1 MISHLDEA
9 VPRWDFRERHAIH
22 IDASPERVYAA
33 IRSVTAREIALF
45 RTLTA
50 VRRLWRS
57 GPESILNPREDE
69 PILDVALRTG
79 FFMLADDPP
88 TEIAIAMHVI
98 PPKRALAA
106 MNFLVL
112 EDEAG
117 VRLRTETRIVT
128 SDRQAWLRF
137 ALYWFLIRL
146 GSGFIRHM
154 WLRAI
159 RKRAERTGGTTEKS
173 DSSS

>member
-9 VPRWDFRERHAIH
+9 VPRWDFRERHATH
-22 IDASPERVYAA
+22 IDASPERVFAA

-57 GPESILNPREDE
+57 GPESILNPRADD
-69 PILDVALRTG
+69 PLLDVALRTG

-106 MNFLVL
+106 MNFLVGS
-112 EDEAG
+112 EGPG
-117 VRLRTETRIVT
+117 VLLTTETRIVT
-128 SDRQAWLRF
+128 SDRQAWRRF
-137 ALYWFLIRL
+137 ALYWLVIRL
-146 GSGFIRHM
+146 GSGFIRRM

-159 RKRAERTGGTTEKS
+159 RRRAEGR
-173 DSSS
+173 

>member
-9 VPRWDFRERHAIH
+9 VPRWDFRERHAIR
-22 IDASPERVYAA
+22 INASPKTVFAA

-45 RTLTA
+45 RALTA
-50 VRRLWRS
+50 IRRLGRS
-57 GPESILNPREDE
+57 GPESILNPRADD
-69 PILDVALRTG
+69 PLLDAALRTG

-88 TEIAIAMHVI
+88 TEIVIAMYVI

-112 EDEAG
+112 QDGAG
-117 VRLRTETRIVT
+117 VLLTTETRIVT

-137 ALYWFLIRL
+137 GLYWFLIRL
-146 GSGFIRHM
+146 GSGLLRRM

-159 RKRAERTGGTTEKS
+159 RKRAERKGDTAENS

>member
-1 MISHLDEA
+1 M
-9 VPRWDFRERHAIH
+9 F
-22 IDASPERVYAA
+22 AA
-33 IRSVTAREIALF
+33 IRSVTARDIVLF

-50 VRRLWRS
+50 VRRLGRS
-57 GPESILNPREDE
+57 GTESILNPRADD
-69 PILDVALRTG
+69 PLLDVALRTG
-79 FFMLADDPP
+79 FFTLADDPP
-88 TEIAIAMHVI
+88 TEIVIAMYVI

-112 EDEAG
+112 QDGAG
-117 VRLRTETRIVT
+117 VVLTTETRIVT

-137 ALYWFLIRL
+137 ALYWFFIRL

-159 RKRAERTGGTTEKS
+159 RKRAESKGGSAEKS
-173 DSSS
+173 DSSP